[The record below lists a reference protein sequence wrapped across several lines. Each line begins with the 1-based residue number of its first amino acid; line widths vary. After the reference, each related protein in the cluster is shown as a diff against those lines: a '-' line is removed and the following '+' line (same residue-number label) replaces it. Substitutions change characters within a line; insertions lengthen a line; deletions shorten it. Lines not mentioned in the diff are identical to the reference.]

1 MAATEIDKS
10 GLQAKVSGEL
20 DCLFCLKAKD
30 ESLQLRRQRAARSRR
45 FSLWKLSVKKPI
57 ADTQTE
63 IEHEAR

>member
-10 GLQAKVSGEL
+10 GLQAKISGEL

-30 ESLQLRRQRAARSRR
+30 ESLQLRCARSRR
-45 FSLWKLSVKKPI
+45 FSLWKLSVKKQI
-57 ADTQTE
+57 ADSQTE